1 MQKKIQKN
9 IQDSKRDKE
18 MDEER
23 GNNILPIGE
32 LDKFIEYVSN
42 IDLCTY
48 TKRDKKLIQ
57 WE

>member
-1 MQKKIQKN
+1 
-9 IQDSKRDKE
+9 

-48 TKRDKKLIQ
+48 TKRDKKINTMRINSI
-57 WE
+57 ERKNK

>member
-1 MQKKIQKN
+1 
-9 IQDSKRDKE
+9 

-48 TKRDKKLIQ
+48 IREIKN
-57 WE
+57 